1 MGQNKSSSNDTTETL
16 LKVFSVIW
24 KVVWTIFKWCLI
36 TAFWIFF
43 ATIAFALALGGVRL
57 PEPRYIPKSGRRR
70 INTKE
75 AKKQIIREVKGKRSK
90 KFLDEYEDILIHVQ
104 QTEVERIQREKLEEQ
119 EKEARLQS
127 LSIRERILL
136 KIRDNPGS
144 LLEKIL
150 TEDEMEELA
159 LMILEASL

>member
-24 KVVWTIFKWCLI
+24 KVVWTILKWCLI
-36 TAFWIFF
+36 TAFWILF

-57 PEPRYIPKSGRRR
+57 PEPRFIPQSGRRR

-104 QTEVERIQREKLEEQ
+104 QTEAERIQGEKLEEQ
-119 EKEARLQS
+119 EKKARLQS

-136 KIRDNPGS
+136 KIRENPVS

-159 LMILEASL
+159 LMILEASI

>member
-1 MGQNKSSSNDTTETL
+1 MQQSHL
-16 LKVFSVIW
+16 L
-24 KVVWTIFKWCLI
+24 LHL
-36 TAFWIFF
+36 AEFF
-43 ATIAFALALGGVRL
+43 
-57 PEPRYIPKSGRRR
+57 PEPRFIPKSGRRK

-104 QTEVERIQREKLEEQ
+104 QTEVERIQGEKLEERR
-119 EKEARLQS
+119 KVGLQS

-136 KIRDNPGS
+136 KIRENPSS

-159 LMILEASL
+159 LMILEVSL